1 MVRELILYK
10 ISSSQN
16 LPVFHEDWEEDM
28 GVKEKVVIIT
38 GAAAGIGAATARL
51 FARHGAHLSLI
62 DINEEG
68 LRKVETDCKAQNL
81 NVLTLKRDAS
91 MVVEIERA
99 IDATVQRFGGID
111 ILINN
116 AIYRPIGPFLEIKEE
131 DFDRGMF
138 TNIKGYF
145 FFGQKVVPHMLKRG
159 GGRVI
164 NIAST
169 FAFVGSQ
176 NLSAYCTCK
185 GAVATMTRAMALD
198 LGPMN
203 IYVNAVAP
211 GPIMTE
217 GMKDLI
223 EQVPSVYESRVRDVP
238 IGRFGTP
245 EEMAEVCLFL
255 SSEKCSYM
263 NGSVLV
269 ADGGYLTH

>member
-1 MVRELILYK
+1 MGYELILYK
-10 ISSSQN
+10 ISASQN
-16 LPVFHEDWEEDM
+16 LPGFQEDWEEHM
-28 GVKEKVVIIT
+28 SVKEKVVIIT

-51 FARHGAHLSLI
+51 FAQHGAHLSLI

-68 LRKVETDCKAQNL
+68 LKKVEADCRALNL

-91 MVVEIERA
+91 MVAEIERA
-99 IDATVQRFGGID
+99 INETVQRFGGID

-145 FFGQKVVPHMLKRG
+145 FFGQKVVHHMLKRG

-169 FAFVGSQ
+169 FAFVGSE

-185 GAVATMTRAMALD
+185 GAVATMTRAMALE

-223 EQVPSVYESRVRDVP
+223 ERVPSVYESRIRDVP

-245 EEMAEVCLFL
+245 EEIAEVCLFL

-263 NGSVLV
+263 NGTVLV